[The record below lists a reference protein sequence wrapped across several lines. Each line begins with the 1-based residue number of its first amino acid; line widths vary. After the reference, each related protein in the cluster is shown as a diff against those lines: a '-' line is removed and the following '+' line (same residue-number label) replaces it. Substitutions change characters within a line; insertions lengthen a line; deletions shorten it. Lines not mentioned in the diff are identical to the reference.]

1 MKLKISVLL
10 MVFIALLSPDI
21 KAEPIYPD
29 DDFKITYDINR
40 EKKSILKAELYSLG
54 ATVIPLV
61 PTYVFYLMEKEPHT
75 DVPNGLQTF
84 SYILTTAGVLI
95 GPRAGHLYLGD
106 RGLTTASL
114 RATATLTGSL
124 SLLSLLAYS
133 YNLNGTYETIGVTGL
148 CISST
153 VFLGTIIYDFAAI
166 PFKANS
172 YNKNLEKSSS
182 IHLIPGYDFKD
193 NELSLSLT
201 CNF

>member
-1 MKLKISVLL
+1 
-10 MVFIALLSPDI
+10 MVFIALLNPDI
-21 KAEPIYPD
+21 KADSIYSD
-29 DDFKITYDINR
+29 DNFKITYNTNK
-40 EKKSILKAELYSLG
+40 EKKSVLKAELYSLG
-54 ATVIPLV
+54 ATVLPLF

-124 SLLSLLAYS
+124 SLLSLLTYS
-133 YNLNGTYETIGVTGL
+133 YNFNSTYETIGVTGL
-148 CISST
+148 CISGI
-153 VFLGTIIYDFAAI
+153 VFLGATIYGFASL
-166 PFKANS
+166 PFKVNS

-182 IHLIPGYDFKD
+182 IHLIPGYDFE
-193 NELSLSLT
+193 NEEFSLSLIL
-201 CNF
+201 NF